1 MGYYTKNGGL
11 IGVGNIDTKKG
22 VFDVTASQIIG
33 DYSGPDDIAYSNFFK
48 NNESPIDV
56 SNSSYDEFNG
66 PGSQGNTGNTHNTL
80 GNIIDHNESK
90 IWGGYSSASY
100 YTWNKGGLNYS
111 GNANFYAVNSS
122 QQNLTGHNTSSLSS
136 NGRGM
141 TIAYLGDKTPVIVI
155 TTRYKQF
162 YYFNYPAG
170 TYIGRLTAIEDS
182 GDNPTDD
189 DFAGLCYNGTQLLVA
204 SRGDSYVYGYDIPS
218 NTAAINDTTVS
229 VTRRWSVSNDCHYG
243 MVWSGDGVYMSNKN
257 ASTTCSY
264 FRFSGT
270 GTSGT
275 STLVRSYQYDIGTTN
290 YSLGMDYKNRKLIM
304 GGFNNNRYRVWGE

>member
-33 DYSGPDDIAYSNFFK
+33 DYYGPDDLAYSNFFK
-48 NNESPIDV
+48 NNKSPIDV

-66 PGSQGNTGNTHNTL
+66 PGSAGNSNNTHNSL
-80 GNIIDHNESK
+80 DNFIDHNESK

-122 QQNLTGHNTSSLSS
+122 SQSVTGHSSSGLGSG
-136 NGRGM
+136 GRGM
-141 TIAYLGDKTPVIVI
+141 TIAYLGDNTPVIVI
-155 TTRYKQF
+155 SSTNKIF
-162 YYFNYPAG
+162 YYFNYPNG
-170 TYIGRLTAIEDS
+170 TYIGKLTAIEDS

-189 DFAGLCYNGTQLLVA
+189 DFSGLCYNGTQLLVA
-204 SRGDSYVYGYDIPS
+204 NRSDDYVYGYDMPL
-218 NTAAINDTTVS
+218 NTAAINNTTVS
-229 VTRRWSVSNDCHYG
+229 VTRRWSVTHDCMYG
-243 MVWSGDGVYMSNKN
+243 MAWSGDGVYMTNRSSNQ
-257 ASTTCSY
+257 TCSY
-264 FRFSGT
+264 FRLSGT

-275 STLVRSYQYDIGTTN
+275 STLVRTYSLGTTN
-290 YSLGMDYKNRKLIM
+290 YSLAIDYKNRKLIM
-304 GGFNNNRYRVWGE
+304 GGYGNNRYRVWGE

>member
-11 IGVGNIDTKKG
+11 IGVGNINEKKG

-33 DYSGPDDIAYSNFFK
+33 DYSGPDDLAYSNFFK

-66 PGSQGNTGNTHNTL
+66 TGSAGNIGNAHNTL
-80 GNIIDHNESK
+80 GTIIDHNESK
-90 IWGGYSSASY
+90 IWGPYNSASY
-100 YTWNKGGLNYS
+100 YTWNNGGSNYS
-111 GNANFYAVNSS
+111 GNANFYAIKST
-122 QQNLTGHNTSSLSS
+122 QQNLTGHNTSSMGTH
-136 NGRGM
+136 GRGL
-141 TIAYLGDKTPVIVI
+141 TIAYLGDNTPVIVV

-229 VTRRWSVSNDCHYG
+229 VTRRWSTSHDCQYG
-243 MVWSGDGVYMSNKN
+243 MVWSGDGVYMSNGN
-257 ASTTCSY
+257 STQTCSY

-275 STLVRSYQYDIGTTN
+275 STLVRSYALGATN
-290 YSLGMDYKNRKLIM
+290 FSLAIDYKNRKLIM
-304 GGFNNNRYRVWGE
+304 GGYSNNRYRVWGE